1 MNSSLSK
8 YPEIAD
14 AYQLYLTCRNQ
25 ELFEYEFERAK
36 KPMRLILHY
45 TTGLTVL
52 PYEGGV
58 MDQPERLMAL
68 FEQFLAGDEQGFYW
82 RMNNK
87 K

>member
-1 MNSSLSK
+1 MKASLSK
-8 YPEIAD
+8 FPEIAT
-14 AYQLYLTCRNQ
+14 AYALYQTCRNQ
-25 ELFEYEFERAK
+25 VIFEYEFERNK

-52 PYEGGV
+52 PYAGGV
-58 MDQPERLMAL
+58 EDQPERLMTF
-68 FEQFLAGDEQGFYW
+68 FEEFLAGDELGFYQ